1 MGDMATDLS
10 VSATRKNG
18 AAILGRVIN
27 PDDPT
32 LSPEAARSL
41 LKLTFPKGDKE
52 RVAALLA
59 KNQESQLT
67 SDERA
72 ELDEYLRADA
82 FLSVLKSKARLS
94 LKRAGLEP

>member
-1 MGDMATDLS
+1 MSTELSAKATGS
-10 VSATRKNG
+10 KNG

-32 LSPEAARSL
+32 LSPEAARSIL
-41 LKLTFPKGDKE
+41 NLTFPKGDKE
-52 RVAALLA
+52 RVASLLT
-59 KNQESQLT
+59 KNQQGQLT
-67 SDERA
+67 ADERD

-94 LKRAGLEP
+94 LKRAGLQS